1 MKMYKLSDEK
11 IMKIARVAVR
21 ENGEDVVGK
30 EVSLMANLFE
40 LQTKYTDIYDYVR
53 NGGWFGKAGSYM
65 DAGTASAAAIAATKD
80 VLINGNRQF
89 PAYINEHDCF

>member
-1 MKMYKLSDEK
+1 MKTYKLSDEK

-40 LQTKYTDIYDYVR
+40 L
-53 NGGWFGKAGSYM
+53 
-65 DAGTASAAAIAATKD
+65 
-80 VLINGNRQF
+80 
-89 PAYINEHDCF
+89 